1 MFHIEITHKIM
12 VDNEINIFHGNL
24 YESSCGV
31 LLKKITGTYNPQRM
45 ELISLV
51 DGDVDVIK
59 MRGYTLEDLTN
70 HHVIFHQPNIESLV
84 FQNR

>member
-1 MFHIEITHKIM
+1 MFHIEITQKIK
-12 VDNEINIFHGNL
+12 VDDEINIIHGKM

-31 LLKKITGTYNPQRM
+31 LLKEITGTYNPQTM
-45 ELISLV
+45 ELLSLV
-51 DGDVDVIK
+51 EGDIEVIK
-59 MRGYTLEDLTN
+59 MRGYSIEDLTN